1 MKSSIK
7 IGIGALLTAMLLLSM
22 VFVPV
27 ASAQGANDNKDKK
40 ILEIIRLQPEAG
52 SEVILDSFEAIL
64 WYDAYIYLLFAVTL
78 GVLLAITKERDNRKG
93 VASPLLVSGLII
105 LSFLLMLVSG
115 LMLLFSIGIFGNF
128 SIATEPV
135 NLIVLFLMIFI
146 LFGALL
152 ILAKEKALQQK
163 WTSDS
168 ASLILVSDLLVLS
181 FLTGFSIGVW
191 VALINFVL
199 ILFLLMKA
207 LHYKLIFYIILVL
220 NIFFLASYFL
230 F

>member
-1 MKSSIK
+1 
-7 IGIGALLTAMLLLSM
+7 MLQSLI
-22 VFVPV
+22 F
-27 ASAQGANDNKDKK
+27 
-40 ILEIIRLQPEAG
+40 
-52 SEVILDSFEAIL
+52 F

-78 GVLLAITKERDNRKG
+78 GVLLAITKERDKRKG